1 MIFTYMNLLSVKL
14 KFGVEVYTTEKRRK
28 QMSDIFDENALEI
41 KAAEDHVCGFR
52 EDFQH
57 FWDILYEKK
66 IERIANQ
73 VRKVLNQPD
82 LEFGRN
88 ENGKILILGE
98 YYRDPRFGIDRI
110 VHTKEFDLFESY
122 PWQPEHWTIFDQ
134 LNISLLE
141 ENSLIKGKTVLLYSN
156 NVYLDFM
163 LKTEGLDEHLAKNL
177 KVKDEYKIMAEKTM
191 KEVVEKHLSKIK
203 SKKKRKK
210 LKDELIFVGIHIR
223 KGDHVALEI
232 EKKVPVLKASFF
244 HEAMEL
250 YR

>member
-88 ENGKILILGE
+88 ENGKILIPGE

-110 VHTKEFDLFESY
+110 VSM
-122 PWQPEHWTIFDQ
+122 
-134 LNISLLE
+134 
-141 ENSLIKGKTVLLYSN
+141 TVLRQCCCFHIIAL
-156 NVYLDFM
+156 
-163 LKTEGLDEHLAKNL
+163 
-177 KVKDEYKIMAEKTM
+177 
-191 KEVVEKHLSKIK
+191 LS
-203 SKKKRKK
+203 
-210 LKDELIFVGIHIR
+210 
-223 KGDHVALEI
+223 
-232 EKKVPVLKASFF
+232 PVS
-244 HEAMEL
+244 
-250 YR
+250 